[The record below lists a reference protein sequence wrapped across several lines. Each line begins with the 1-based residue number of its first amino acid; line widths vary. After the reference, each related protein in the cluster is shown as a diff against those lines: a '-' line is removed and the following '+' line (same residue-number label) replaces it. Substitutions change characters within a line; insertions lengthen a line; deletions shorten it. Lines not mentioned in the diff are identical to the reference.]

1 MASNFKIRALFAMIL
16 IIINRSTLAIDISSL
31 TLDLGLGEKLST
43 DPGALESASRDYG
56 HIVTKTPTA
65 VLKPALT
72 DHIATLIKSAYHHS
86 TPFGIAAKGC
96 GHSVR
101 GQAMVSNGVVIS
113 MTSLKNG
120 VIVSGNS
127 SSGFVADVGSEQLWI
142 DVLEATLKHG
152 LAPVSWTDYLYI
164 TVGGTLSNAGIS
176 GQTFRSGPQIS
187 NVYEVDVITGE
198 GQLLTC
204 TAKNNSELF
213 HAVLGGLGQ
222 FGIITRARIP
232 LEPAPQRVKWV
243 RMLYS
248 DFSAF
253 TGDQE
258 RLISING
265 RKDDRAV
272 DYVEGSLLMGSSENW
287 RSSFFHPANYSI
299 IISLITTHGIIYSL
313 EVVKYYND
321 QTRFTV
327 DEELQLMLKG
337 LNYIPGL
344 VFEKDVSYINFLNRV
359 HAGEEELRSQG
370 LWEVPHPWLN
380 LFIPKSQ
387 IENFNEGVFR
397 NIVLK
402 RNMTSGLV
410 LVYPMNRN
418 KWDDMMS
425 AVIPYEDVFY
435 TVGFLRA
442 SGFDNWEVFDDQNSE
457 ILKFCDEA
465 RIEVKQYL
473 PHYTTKEDWMKH
485 FGPKWKTF
493 VERKSMFDPKSI
505 LSPGQGIFNSS

>member
-1 MASNFKIRALFAMIL
+1 MYA
-16 IIINRSTLAIDISSL
+16 
-31 TLDLGLGEKLST
+31 
-43 DPGALESASRDYG
+43 
-56 HIVTKTPTA
+56 
-65 VLKPALT
+65 
-72 DHIATLIKSAYHHS
+72 
-86 TPFGIAAKGC
+86 
-96 GHSVR
+96 
-101 GQAMVSNGVVIS
+101 
-113 MTSLKNG
+113 
-120 VIVSGNS
+120 
-127 SSGFVADVGSEQLWI
+127 
-142 DVLEATLKHG
+142 
-152 LAPVSWTDYLYI
+152 
-164 TVGGTLSNAGIS
+164 
-176 GQTFRSGPQIS
+176 
-187 NVYEVDVITGE
+187 GE
-198 GQLLTC
+198 GPLLTC

-232 LEPAPQRVKWV
+232 PEPAPQRVKWV

-265 RKDDRAV
+265 RKDDKAV
-272 DYVEGSLLMGSSENW
+272 DYVEGSLLMGWLENW

-321 QTRFTV
+321 QTRFTI
-327 DEELQLMLKG
+327 DEELQLMLK
-337 LNYIPGL
+337 
-344 VFEKDVSYINFLNRV
+344 
-359 HAGEEELRSQG
+359 GEEELRSQG

-397 NIVLK
+397 NIVLI
-402 RNMTSGLV
+402 RNITSGLV

-442 SGFDNWEVFDDQNSE
+442 SGFDNWEAFDDQNSE

-473 PHYTTKEDWMKH
+473 PHYTTKEDRMKH

-505 LSPGQGIFNSS
+505 LSPGQRIFNSN